1 VKHEVCF
8 NEEQDVLYVRF
19 IGELE
24 KQGYY
29 EIVNH
34 VSSLPGEKRSRII
47 VDISAANAQIWDR
60 KVRQM
65 FAEESRNIPGDR
77 IAIIGASPT
86 LRMMA
91 QMIIASAKKTTTG
104 TEYKFSKTEEEA
116 IVWLKEKK

>member
-1 VKHEVCF
+1 MKHEVCF

-34 VSSLPGEKRSRII
+34 VSSLPEEKRSRII

-65 FAEESRNIPGDR
+65 FAEESRKIPGDR

-104 TEYKFSKTEEEA
+104 TEYKFFKTEEEA